1 MLTGYH
7 IGHLSDTHLG
17 YEAYRARNAGGENQ
31 RAADFA
37 RAFVNAAKDIIA
49 SDPPLVIHSG
59 DVADRPHIP
68 IRFMVLIQHW
78 FEKMSAIRPDG
89 TRRQIVVVGGN
100 HELPRDR
107 REACFLDL
115 FRGMPGVHVVT
126 QGYKTVEFNGT
137 GKSENCDPVLSETIV
152 HCLPH
157 DALKEVDFDLVVPE
171 PDKVNILSSHGVA
184 GGSELYIRSLGRE
197 FAIPTDVLLRKW
209 DYGALGHWHKQGPI
223 PLLGATGLTKKER
236 EARKAGAPLG
246 TVEYLSPDETAE
258 TGSIWYAG
266 STENSGFGDLR
277 DNGAQRGWLDV
288 LIRPGDLPLVTRKN
302 LPIRAMFRLPH
313 LDATAMTPDDIVKA
327 LKENLTKANITGAVI
342 GQIVSGVSRE
352 LWSLVDMS
360 AVRAA
365 AAGALHYDPE
375 VRYLSNAKSQETEER
390 GLGDIS
396 AVLSER
402 AKAILNVD
410 EVEPA
415 LLLAKKL
422 LSLAMDATAAGST
435 KDSISMHEDEEAS
448 SPKDNKVEADPAQ
461 DSAAKKE
468 QS

>member
-37 RAFVNAAKDIIA
+37 RAFVTAAKDIIA
-49 SDPPLVIHSG
+49 SDPALVIHSG

-78 FEKMSAIRPDG
+78 FEKMSGIRPDG
-89 TRRQIVVVGGN
+89 TRRQVVVVGGN

-126 QGYKTVEFNGT
+126 QGYKTIEFSGT
-137 GKSENCDPVLSETIV
+137 GKSENCDPALKDTIV

-157 DALKEVDFDLVVPE
+157 DALKETDFELVAPE

-197 FAIPTDVLLRKW
+197 FAIPSDVLLRKW

-236 EARKAGAPLG
+236 EARKSQDLMG
-246 TVEYLSPDETAE
+246 TTDVLVPDETAE
-258 TGSIWYAG
+258 TGRIWYAG

-277 DNGAQRGWLDV
+277 DNGSQRGWLSV
-288 LIRPGDLPLVTRKN
+288 QIRPGDLPLVTRKN

-313 LDATAMTPDDIVKA
+313 LDATGMTPDDIVKA
-327 LKENLTKANITGAVI
+327 LKENLTKAEITGAVI
-342 GQIVSGVSRE
+342 GQVVSGVSRE
-352 LWSLVDMS
+352 LWSLVDMAS
-360 AVRAA
+360 VRAA
-365 AAGALHYDPE
+365 AGGALHYDPE
-375 VRYLSNAKSQETEER
+375 VRYIGSAKNQDTEER

-402 AKAILNVD
+402 AKEILNAD

-422 LSLAMDATAAGST
+422 LSVAMDATAAGST
-435 KDSISMHEDEEAS
+435 KDSISMHEEKNEKETTPTEVKEA
-448 SPKDNKVEADPAQ
+448 PAD
-461 DSAAKKE
+461 DSNAKE
-468 QS
+468 DY